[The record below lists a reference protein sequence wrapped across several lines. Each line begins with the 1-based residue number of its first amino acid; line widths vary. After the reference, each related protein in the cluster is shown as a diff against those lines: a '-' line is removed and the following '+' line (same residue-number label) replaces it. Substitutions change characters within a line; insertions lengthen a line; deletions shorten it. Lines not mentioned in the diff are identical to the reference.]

1 MKFNYRIIMF
11 QIFIILISI
20 IIARLISELVEL
32 KKEPITV
39 LILDNRKDTIP
50 DFINKSP
57 KEGLKEALEY
67 YDVKHPH
74 IVHAQ
79 AILETGNFTSKLCK
93 EDNNL
98 FGLYNSKSK
107 RYYKFNHWSES
118 VVAYLAFVQYK
129 YKDDIDYYKFLE
141 KINYA
146 EDPKYINKLKEIIKT
161 NKLNQ

>member
-1 MKFNYRIIMF
+1 MKFRIIVCEVF
-11 QIFIILISI
+11 VVLIT
-20 IIARLISELVEL
+20 IIAGNYIVNLLESD
-32 KKEPITV
+32 KEPIKV
-39 LILDNRKDTIP
+39 IILDNRRDTIP
-50 DFINKSP
+50 SFINKSP

-79 AILETGNFTSKLCK
+79 AILETGNFTSRLCK
-93 EDNNL
+93 ENNNL
-98 FGLYNSKSK
+98 FGLYNSKK
-107 RYYKFNHWSES
+107 KKYYSFNHWSES
-118 VVAYLAFVQYK
+118 IVAYLAFIQYE
-129 YKDDIDYYKFLE
+129 YNDDIDYYKFLE

>member
-1 MKFNYRIIMF
+1 MKFRIIVCE
-11 QIFIILISI
+11 IFIVLITIITGDYIVNLLESDKESI
-20 IIARLISELVEL
+20 KVI
-32 KKEPITV
+32 
-39 LILDNRKDTIP
+39 ILDNRRDTIP
-50 DFINKSP
+50 SFINKSP

-74 IVHAQ
+74 IIHAQ
-79 AILETGNFTSKLCK
+79 AILETGNFTSRLCK
-93 EDNNL
+93 ENNNL

-118 VVAYLAFVQYK
+118 IVAYLAFVQYK

>member
-1 MKFNYRIIMF
+1 MKFRIIVCE
-11 QIFIILISI
+11 IFVVLITIITGDYIVNLLESD
-20 IIARLISELVEL
+20 
-32 KKEPITV
+32 KEPIKII
-39 LILDNRKDTIP
+39 ILDNRRDTIP
-50 DFINKSP
+50 SFINKSP

-74 IVHAQ
+74 IVYAQ
-79 AILETGNFTSKLCK
+79 AILETGNFTSRLCK
-93 EDNNL
+93 ENNNL
-98 FGLYNSKSK
+98 FGLYNSKNK
-107 RYYKFNHWSES
+107 RYYKFNHWSEG
-118 VVAYLAFVQYK
+118 VIAYLAFVQYK